1 MKRIIVTILIAT
13 SLLTLAA
20 CTEDQKNKAAVEAIE
35 TAEVSSN
42 VAAAQKYLTE
52 VKKRMAEEVKPE
64 YFDSEEWRA
73 FVDAYW
79 QGYNEGQKQML
90 HPEYITESDITY

>member
-42 VAAAQKYLTE
+42 VASRPDVSRRSQEAHGGRSQARVL
-52 VKKRMAEEVKPE
+52 RIRGMA
-64 YFDSEEWRA
+64 RICRCLLA
-73 FVDAYW
+73 R
-79 QGYNEGQKQML
+79 L
-90 HPEYITESDITY
+90 